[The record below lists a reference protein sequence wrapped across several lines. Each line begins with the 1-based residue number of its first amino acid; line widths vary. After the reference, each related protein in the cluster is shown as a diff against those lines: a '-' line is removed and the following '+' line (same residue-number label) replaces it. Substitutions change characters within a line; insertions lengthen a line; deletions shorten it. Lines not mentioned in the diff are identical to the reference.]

1 MKKMMAV
8 MMAVSLSAMLLCSC
22 GQKAEEK
29 ENQAGTT
36 VSKETEK
43 AEEKKDGQEIVLK
56 VYDSMAYGIEA
67 YDEVIKKF
75 EENHPGV
82 KVEIQHAAND
92 SNTLLQ
98 SRFNSGDIPDIFLN
112 EPGAGAQLYYE
123 YSYDWSKDAEILA
136 KFKEDALN
144 LTKTEDGAIY
154 GLPWTYETMALI
166 YNKDVFDKAGITTLP
181 NSVEEL
187 GEVCKKLQENGV
199 KPLSIAG
206 KEKWALG
213 QMATHFIMDKSLDA
227 AGTVKALKSG
237 EKSFKDLPHW
247 DNFFKLL
254 DLVKEYDGDKAVETG
269 WEPAENAVATGEA
282 AMLHMGDWAQ
292 ANFTKMGPDTKL
304 AFLPVPVGSSE
315 ADNTILSSVGWVFQ
329 VYKDSPNL
337 DLAKEYCEYVLCSE
351 EGAKWMTEGVDAV
364 PASTTS
370 DLQPSGDLPQ
380 DAQKYIKAGKTNGWI
395 HTICDTTYSDTVGP
409 LIQGYILGEYTKEEV
424 TQGFEDYFK
433 NLQ

>member
-8 MMAVSLSAMLLCSC
+8 LVATGLSASLLCSC
-22 GQKAEEK
+22 GQKAATE
-29 ENQAGTT
+29 GTT
-36 VSKETEK
+36 GNGSSAETKK
-43 AEEKKDGQEIVLK
+43 AEEKKEGKEVTLK
-56 VYDSMAYGIEA
+56 VFDSMAYGIES
-67 YDEVIKKF
+67 YDALIKKF
-75 EENHPGV
+75 EEQHPGV

-92 SNTLLQ
+92 GNTILQ
-98 SRFNSGDIPDIFLN
+98 SRVNSGDIPDVFLN
-112 EPGAGAQLYYE
+112 EPGAGAKLYYE
-123 YSYDWSKDAEILA
+123 YSYDWSKDKDLLS
-136 KFKEDALN
+136 KFNEDALN
-144 LTKTEDGAIY
+144 LTKTDEGAIY

-166 YNKDVFDKAGITTLP
+166 YNKDVFDKAGIKELP

-187 GEVCKKLQENGV
+187 GEICKTLKSNGV
-199 KPLSIAG
+199 QPISLPG
-206 KEKWALG
+206 KEKWVLG
-213 QMATHFIMDKSLDA
+213 QLATHFIMDKSLDA
-227 AGTVKALKSG
+227 EGTVEALKSG
-237 EKSFKDLPHW
+237 KKTFKDLPHW
-247 DNFFKLL
+247 DNFFKFL

-304 AFLPVPVGSSE
+304 AFMPVPVGTAAE
-315 ADNTILSSVGWVFQ
+315 DNTILSSVGWVFQ

-351 EGAKWMTEGVDAV
+351 DGAKWMTEGVDAV
-364 PASTTS
+364 PANNTTE
-370 DLQPSGDLPQ
+370 LQPTGDLPQ

-409 LIQGYILGEYTKEEV
+409 LIQGYLLGEYSKEDV

-433 NLQ
+433 NLK

>member
-213 QMATHFIMDKSLDA
+213 QMATHFIMDKTLDA
-227 AGTVKALKSG
+227 EDRKS
-237 EKSFKDLPHW
+237 
-247 DNFFKLL
+247 
-254 DLVKEYDGDKAVETG
+254 VV
-269 WEPAENAVATGEA
+269 
-282 AMLHMGDWAQ
+282 
-292 ANFTKMGPDTKL
+292 
-304 AFLPVPVGSSE
+304 
-315 ADNTILSSVGWVFQ
+315 
-329 VYKDSPNL
+329 
-337 DLAKEYCEYVLCSE
+337 
-351 EGAKWMTEGVDAV
+351 
-364 PASTTS
+364 
-370 DLQPSGDLPQ
+370 
-380 DAQKYIKAGKTNGWI
+380 
-395 HTICDTTYSDTVGP
+395 
-409 LIQGYILGEYTKEEV
+409 
-424 TQGFEDYFK
+424 
-433 NLQ
+433 